1 MAELKQCDFFVL
13 RYAPSAVSEEF
24 VNVGVV
30 LRERAS
36 GDAKI
41 RLTTDLSR
49 VRCIDPAA
57 DIETLEQVLHSV
69 EAEFASD
76 REFILKKI
84 YDSFSNVLQISSSKA
99 CLAEDP
105 AHELE
110 TLAHIYLEPPKPQ
123 RDLRESSARAKIVG
137 RMRDEFTRAGVWDLM
152 WKRVPASEYTRAGD
166 PLKIDCGYKPNGPGS
181 AESVKLF
188 HGVSLASDSDVA
200 KVLAFSYPQL
210 REGISRS
217 LQADAKLTAIV
228 DAVESEDDET
238 KFAREVLEKAEIAIA
253 LTSELPVIAERARV
267 EMKV

>member
-1 MAELKQCDFFVL
+1 MGELKQCDFFVL

-57 DIETLEQVLHSV
+57 DLETLEQVLRSV
-69 EAEFASD
+69 EAEFAND

-105 AHELE
+105 VHELE
-110 TLAHIYLEPPKPQ
+110 TLAHIYLEPPKRQ
-123 RDLRESSARAKIVG
+123 RHLRESSARAKIVG
-137 RMRDEFTRAGVWDLM
+137 RMRDEFARAGVWELM
-152 WKRVPASEYTRAGD
+152 WKRVPASEYTRPGD
-166 PLKIDCGYKPNGPGS
+166 PLKIDCGYKPNGV
-181 AESVKLF
+181 VKLF

-228 DAVESEDDET
+228 DAVETEEDEA
-238 KFAREVLEKAEIAIA
+238 KFARETLAFAGIHIVPL
-253 LTSELPVIAERARV
+253 SGLPGLAQEARGDLGI
-267 EMKV
+267 